1 MDIAKKG
8 KAVFFPKKRQRSL
21 RLLSSKRGVRRTL
34 WLQKEFIVFTSY
46 IYSLWNQVCLL
57 GHQAMRERQ
66 LKKLGYKVMHV
77 NYSEVN
83 KLLVVPSRLNN
94 YLKSKYDEALKS

>member
-1 MDIAKKG
+1 
-8 KAVFFPKKRQRSL
+8 
-21 RLLSSKRGVRRTL
+21 
-34 WLQKEFIVFTSY
+34 
-46 IYSLWNQVCLL
+46 
-57 GHQAMRERQ
+57 MRERQ

>member
-1 MDIAKKG
+1 MTALG
-8 KAVFFPKKRQRSL
+8 SVLVQRIYNL
-21 RLLSSKRGVRRTL
+21 HL
-34 WLQKEFIVFTSY
+34 IY

-57 GHQAMRERQ
+57 GQQAMRERQ

-83 KLLVVPSRLNN
+83 KLLVVPSRLSD